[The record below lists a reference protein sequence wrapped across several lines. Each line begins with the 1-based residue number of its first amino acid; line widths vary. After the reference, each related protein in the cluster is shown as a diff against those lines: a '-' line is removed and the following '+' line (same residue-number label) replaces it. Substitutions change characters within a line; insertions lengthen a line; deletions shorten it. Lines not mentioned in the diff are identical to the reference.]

1 MVPPSSC
8 CRQASN
14 FMKSNY
20 FLKLLDIY
28 ALEKTVPC
36 IEVDKDDEGEE
47 EEQEVMRKKSQPKEI

>member
-1 MVPPSSC
+1 
-8 CRQASN
+8 
-14 FMKSNY
+14 MKSNY